1 MLDHGLYGEYVY
13 LSPQQKD
20 PNPYVLRSGEKCYH
34 AFRLDLQQVA
44 ASAVFPLGLTK
55 MSVTRQPTTLSFL
68 VPFTETLS
76 MTIRH
81 HSDRSWPTVAEFRPS
96 PMSLQR

>member
-34 AFRLDLQQVA
+34 AFRLDFHQVINQQ
-44 ASAVFPLGLTK
+44 SVFCC
-55 MSVTRQPTTLSFL
+55 FL
-68 VPFTETLS
+68 
-76 MTIRH
+76 
-81 HSDRSWPTVAEFRPS
+81 
-96 PMSLQR
+96 